1 MLIDIHT
8 HASFARH
15 QSVTRPSGKAFPT
28 PERLIEMMD
37 DHAIDKAIVL
47 STVSP
52 ECRYTLVTPEETLE
66 ICRQYPDRLI
76 PFCSMDPRF
85 LTNSPAADFRPL
97 LRAYQEMGCK
107 GIGEY
112 MPNLAADDPLNMNLF
127 AQAAEVGLP
136 LTFHIAPRYGNAYG
150 MYDDVGLTKLET
162 VLRTFPDL
170 VLLGHSQ
177 PFWAEISTNVVENG
191 ARTPYPKG
199 PVQPGRLVEL
209 FRKYPNL
216 HGDLS
221 AGSGLGAISR
231 DPAFGHQF
239 MEEFAD
245 RLHFG
250 TDIANDPQE
259 LPIVEYFQEL
269 KREGRISEE
278 AFEKITHRNTEALLG
293 V

>member
-8 HASFARH
+8 HAAFARH
-15 QSVTRPSGKAFPT
+15 PSVARPNGKGYPT
-28 PERLIEMMD
+28 PERLIRMMD
-37 DHAIDKAIVL
+37 DHGIDKSVVL

-52 ECRYTLVTPEETLE
+52 ECRYTLVTPEEALK
-66 ICRQYPDRLI
+66 ICGQYPDRLV
-76 PFCSMDPRF
+76 PFCSLDPRF
-85 LTNSPAADFRPL
+85 LTNSPDADFRPL
-97 LRAYQEMGCK
+97 LRAYHEMGCK

-112 MPNLAADDPLNMNLF
+112 MPNLAVDDPLNMNLF
-127 AQAAEVGLP
+127 AQAAEVGMP

-150 MYDDVGLTKLET
+150 MYDDVGLEKLET

-177 PFWAEISTNVVENG
+177 PFWAEISTNVVEDG
-191 ARTPYPKG
+191 TRTAYPRG

-209 FRKYPNL
+209 LRTYPNL

-221 AGSGLGAISR
+221 AGSGFGAISR
-231 DPAFGHQF
+231 DPEFGCRF

-259 LPIVEYFQEL
+259 LPIVAYFQDL
-269 KREGRISEE
+269 KREHRISPE
-278 AFEKITHRNTEALLG
+278 AFEKITHENTERLLG
-293 V
+293 L